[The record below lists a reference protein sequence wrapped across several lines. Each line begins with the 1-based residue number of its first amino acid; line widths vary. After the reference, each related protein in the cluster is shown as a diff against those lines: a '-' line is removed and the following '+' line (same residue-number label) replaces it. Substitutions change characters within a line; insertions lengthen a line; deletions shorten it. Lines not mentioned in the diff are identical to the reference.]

1 MANLN
6 FAVNDPLAVKLWSKD
21 LERDTLQKLWF
32 KDLLGESSNSIIRLK
47 RDLNKSQG
55 DYVRFP
61 LRGLLSGRGKTE
73 GQVLFGNEEEQSY
86 TYDGLYVN
94 ELRHATAIPGD
105 TNISQQ
111 RFVLPDLRDEGK
123 DLLSEWMADRMEV
136 AVFNH
141 LGGQSHVTDGAYTG
155 NNTTLAPSANR
166 IIRVAGQATDAA
178 IGNTNLLTLSVLD
191 VAVEMASTLSP
202 RIKPGMVNGKE
213 RFVLFVHP
221 YQVTDLMRATGTG
234 EWLGIQ
240 LAKLQGGDKSEKLQ
254 SYEGYIG
261 SYKNIEIYATKY
273 VPTGVNASTGAAI
286 STVRRA
292 LLCGRSAAMV
302 AFAKGTGKSM
312 FTWAEESKDY
322 GHDIG
327 IAASTIWGVKK
338 TRFGTN
344 GTDGEDYGVISIASY
359 AVAHTS

>member
-6 FAVNDPLAVKLWSKD
+6 FGVNDALAVKLWSKD
-21 LERDTLQKLWF
+21 LERDTLQRLWF
-32 KDLLGESSNSIIRLK
+32 KDLLGEGSDSIIRLK
-47 RDLNKSQG
+47 RDLSKGQG

-86 TYDGLYVN
+86 TYDGLYIN
-94 ELRHATAIPGD
+94 ELRHATSIPGD

-111 RFVLPDLRDEGK
+111 RFVLPDLRNEGK
-123 DLLSEWMADRMEV
+123 DLLGEWFADRMETSI
-136 AVFNH
+136 FNH
-141 LGGQSHVTDGAYTG
+141 LGGQTQTTDAAYIG
-155 NNTTLAPSANR
+155 NNTTLAPSTNR
-166 IIRVAGQATDAA
+166 IVRVAGAATDAA
-178 IGNTNLLTLSVLD
+178 LGNTNLLTLATLD
-191 VAVEMASTLSP
+191 VVIEMAATLSP
-202 RIKPGMVNGKE
+202 KIKPGMINGKQ
-213 RFVLFVHP
+213 RFALFVHP
-221 YQVTDLMRATGTG
+221 YQATDLMRATGTG

-254 SYEGYIG
+254 EYEGYIG
-261 SYKNIEIYATKY
+261 SYKNIEIYSTKY

-302 AFAKGTGKSM
+302 AFAQGLGKSM

-322 GHDIG
+322 GHDLG
-327 IAASTIWGVKK
+327 IAASTIWGCKK
-338 TRFGTN
+338 TRFGTS

-359 AVAHTS
+359 AAAHTS